1 MPVPAQLESL
11 WNEARR
17 AAEAGLEQE
26 RQELERLAAE
36 LDSRLAT
43 MEATV
48 LEATH
53 ARALAESRLLERNA
67 ELDRTLVLVEDLRA
81 QRDHSEAKRT
91 AAEAALELERLA
103 SLERWQRLA
112 DPIDAVRCTLSELQS
127 QGHELGDLVRSSAR
141 SVAADLAEF
150 SALERQS
157 RVSSYDLLRRD
168 IANIAEPLPPLQA
181 SVAGIERQFTRLS
194 RARPRARKSGSRR
207 RPPVGL
213 SRGTKGANP
222 NQKLHEAKSDNGHP
236 GNIGRESADASRGGD
251 AGPNQ
256 PRRPAKSR
264 HVKRAVFPARL
275 LRRM

>member
-1 MPVPAQLESL
+1 MAGPLIAITYEDVAGAAEALRAADTKVTILAIREKLGRGSFSTVKKHLDRWQSDEQLPTAMPVPAQLESL

-207 RPPVGL
+207 RPPVDDGW
-213 SRGTKGANP
+213 
-222 NQKLHEAKSDNGHP
+222 
-236 GNIGRESADASRGGD
+236 
-251 AGPNQ
+251 
-256 PRRPAKSR
+256 PR
-264 HVKRAVFPARL
+264 
-275 LRRM
+275 